1 MIIIHGE
8 NTTNSRKKLD
18 EIVSNRQNV
27 KWLDGKKI
35 SLDDVKHLF
44 ATTELFAQEKN
55 VVIENCKGISKNV
68 LEVLVKETKDKNTT
82 VNIIFW
88 QDGNYDARLIKK
100 FNNAQVFSFPLPKYY
115 FEFLDS
121 LSPQNGKVM
130 HTVYKKLL
138 DSFVPE
144 QIFFSL
150 IKRTRQLLILKNTN
164 YDNLEEFVKMNPWQ
178 KNKLLT
184 QASRWDKDELER
196 FYLKLYKTEKKLKSS
211 EIPTNLEK
219 HIDILLLTELH

>member
-1 MIIIHGE
+1 MIIIHGDNINE
-8 NTTNSRKKLD
+8 SRKKL
-18 EIVSNRQNV
+18 EEVISNKPNI
-27 KWLDGKKI
+27 KWYEGKKLN
-35 SLDDVKHLF
+35 SDEVKHIF

-55 VVIENCKGISKNV
+55 VVVENCKAISKKV
-68 LEVLVKETKDKNTT
+68 LEDLIKEINKDNNS
-82 VNIIFW
+82 VNVFFW

-100 FNNAQVFSFPLPKYY
+100 FKSAQVFAFPLPKYY

-121 LSPQNGKVM
+121 LAPNNGAKL
-130 HTVYKKLL
+130 HEIYEKLL

-150 IKRTRQLLILKNTN
+150 IKRSRQLLLLKTTN
-164 YDNLEEFVKMNPWQ
+164 YDSMEEFVKMNPWQ
-178 KNKLLT
+178 KNKLIS
-184 QASRWDKDELER
+184 QSRKWDKHNLEK
-196 FYLKLYKTEKKLKSS
+196 FYAKLYLTEKKLKSS